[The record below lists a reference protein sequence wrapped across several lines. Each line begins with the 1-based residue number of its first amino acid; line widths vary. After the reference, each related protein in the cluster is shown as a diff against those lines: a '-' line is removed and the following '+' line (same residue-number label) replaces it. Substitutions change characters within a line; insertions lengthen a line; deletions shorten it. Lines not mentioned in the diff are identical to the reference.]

1 MHTVFTSVGALLP
14 HWHLDRIERIA
25 YLPGGYA
32 NDNYRFEYE
41 GAAYAVRIVRR
52 SGPARHAE
60 ARFLALPTAPDVVA
74 FDPCGGD
81 LVTRWIDGTLL
92 VESAVAPAHA
102 AACLRELHAQIPAG
116 VARYDPLK
124 AIRRDLDAAG
134 PVAAAPAA
142 ALELGW
148 APAEIC
154 GCHNDLNPW
163 NILQTGTAWRT
174 LDWEFAGDND
184 PLFDLVCLGHGLGYD
199 DTEMDVLAAAYLDV
213 QDVAARRLLDTRIV
227 FELREY
233 AWARGQL
240 ALGSEREEVR
250 AQAVAAE
257 KSLVRL
263 LERREGSG

>member
-1 MHTVFTSVGALLP
+1 MHTVLTSVGTLLP
-14 HWHLDRIERIA
+14 HWHIERIERIA

-52 SGPARHAE
+52 PGPARHAE
-60 ARFLALPTAPDVVA
+60 AHFLALATAPDVVA
-74 FDPCGGD
+74 FDPDGGD

-92 VESAVAPAHA
+92 VDTSVAPARA
-102 AACLRELHAQIPAG
+102 AACLRALHDQIPAG
-116 VARYDPLK
+116 VARYDPLE
-124 AIRRDLDAAG
+124 AIRRDLDGAG

-148 APAEIC
+148 TPATSR

-163 NILQTGTAWRT
+163 NIVQTDTAWRT

-199 DTEMDVLAAAYLDV
+199 DAQMDVLAGAYLGV
-213 QDVAARRLLDTRIV
+213 RAPPARGLLDTRIV

-250 AQAVAAE
+250 DQAVAAE
-257 KSLVRL
+257 KALVRL
-263 LERREGSG
+263 LKRREGAR